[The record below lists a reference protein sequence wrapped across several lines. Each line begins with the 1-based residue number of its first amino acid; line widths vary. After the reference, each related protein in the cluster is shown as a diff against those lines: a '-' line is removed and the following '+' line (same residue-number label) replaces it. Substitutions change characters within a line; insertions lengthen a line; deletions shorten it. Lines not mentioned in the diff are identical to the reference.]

1 MHSRQNATRVETG
14 HTRRQWIV
22 GVDIGGTFTDAAAVY
37 GDGNLYSAKAPTN
50 PSDPAAGVINALETL
65 ARDIGVSLEE
75 LLANTWKLAH
85 GTTATLNAMVQRRG
99 ARVGLITT
107 KGFRDHLAVMNAQ
120 RGRGLH
126 KFERRDLARVMKPEP
141 LVPLELTREV
151 SERIDRDGRIVVPLV
166 EEDARAAIQELLDA
180 GIETLSVSLL
190 WSFKNRVHEEA
201 IGRIAHELSPGLLVT
216 LSSELA
222 PVIGEYER
230 TFTTAANSFLAPSLA
245 RYVGDLEQR
254 LEQRGLRHP
263 YLLMQSFGG
272 LIPATEAPKQAITTL
287 VSGLAGGV
295 IGAQNVG
302 ELLGH
307 QNVITADMG
316 GTSFEVGM
324 IHQGQP
330 LLEAHPFAPPLGP
343 HIGRW
348 TLSVPTLDIT
358 AIGSGGGSIAWVDDG
373 ILRVGPLS
381 AQAEPGPACYGRGGT
396 RPTVTDADLVLGYL
410 NPTQGGTIKLAR
422 DRADAA
428 IRQHVADP
436 LGLSVLEAAHG
447 IVDVANSQMANLM
460 RKLTIERGYD
470 PREFV
475 MVAFGGAGPVHLGA
489 FGPRMGVSR
498 MLVPG
503 HGLASAF
510 SALGVAMADVRRS
523 YSLSHFSQEPYDP
536 AAIGAIFDELEGQAG
551 ATLREWG
558 IDSARMLLLRYAE
571 MRFRGQSRTVT
582 VPWPAGESDEA
593 AVKTAIA
600 AFIDAYEG
608 NYGQNTAHP
617 EAGSEITTFRLEAI
631 GQVPKPRLKLGSRS
645 AESGV
650 APHATSQ
657 RAVYFPDQTGPCDT
671 QVFSGHELSTDQE
684 IAGPALIDYLG
695 TTVVVYPGQRARID
709 ELSNV
714 ALELVRQ

>member
-1 MHSRQNATRVETG
+1 MESQQDATRAADT
-14 HTRRQWIV
+14 TRAQWTI

-37 GDGNLYSAKAPTN
+37 SDGNLYSAKAPTN
-50 PSDPAAGVINALETL
+50 PTDPAAGVLMALETL
-65 ARDIGVSLEE
+65 AGDIGLPLDD
-75 LLANTWKLAH
+75 LLADTWKLAH

-141 LVPLELTREV
+141 LVPLELTRDV
-151 SERIDRDGRIVVPLV
+151 TERVDYDGRVVVPLV
-166 EEDARAAIQELLDA
+166 EAEARQALEQLLDA

-190 WSFKNRVHEEA
+190 WSFKNPSHEQA
-201 IGRIAHELSPGLLVT
+201 IGRIAQELAPGLLVT

-230 TFTTAANSFLAPSLA
+230 TFTTVANSFLAPSLA
-245 RYVGDLEQR
+245 SYVLDLKRR

-272 LIPATEAPKQAITTL
+272 LIPATEAPKYAITTL

-302 ELLGH
+302 ELLGYD
-307 QNVITADMG
+307 NVITADMG

-324 IHQGQP
+324 IHHGQP
-330 LLEAHPFAPPLGP
+330 LIEAHPFAPPLGP

-396 RPTVTDADLVLGYL
+396 LPTVTDADLVLGYL
-410 NPTQGGTIKLAR
+410 NPTQGGTIQLAR
-422 DRADAA
+422 EAAEAA
-428 IRQHVADP
+428 IRQHLADP
-436 LGLSVLEAAHG
+436 LGLSVLEAARG
-447 IVDVANSQMANLM
+447 VVDVANSQMADLM
-460 RKLTIERGYD
+460 RKITIERGYD

-489 FGPRMGVSR
+489 FGPRMGVTR

-523 YSLSHFSQEPYDP
+523 YSLSYFTREPYEP
-536 AAIGAIFDELEGQAG
+536 AAIGAIYDELEKQAT
-551 ATLREWG
+551 ATLIEWG
-558 IDSARMLLLRYAE
+558 IEPEQMLFLRYAE

-582 VPWPAGESDEA
+582 VGWPAGECDEA
-593 AVKTAIA
+593 AVKAGMA
-600 AFIDAYEG
+600 SFIDAYEA

-631 GQVPKPRLKLGSRS
+631 GQVPKPRLKLASRVS
-645 AESGV
+645 ADSGRMPRV
-650 APHATSQ
+650 TSH
-657 RAVYFPDQTGPCDT
+657 RDVYFPDQVQSCPTP
-671 QVFSGHELSTDQE
+671 VFSGHELSTGHE
-684 IAGPALIDYLG
+684 FIGPALVDYLG
-695 TTVVVYPGQRARID
+695 TTVAIYPGQRARID

-714 ALELVRQ
+714 ALELVRK